1 MANNHVI
8 IELPLPVAELNPP
21 DSAILVGTSVDL
33 RTVPPNVV
41 VPKNIEDPP
50 GVIEQGNAVI
60 VQQDL
65 EFERQPEFALVN

>member
-8 IELPLPVAELNPP
+8 IELPLPVAQLNPP
-21 DSAILVGTSVDL
+21 DNAILVGTSVDL

-41 VPKNIEDPP
+41 VPKNIEHLP

>member
-21 DSAILVGTSVDL
+21 DRAILVGTSVDL

-41 VPKNIEDPP
+41 VPKNIEDLP